1 MSKFFLF
8 FFSIILIIIIIKIV
22 VPLIRLYLNVGLVV
36 FLFSKMQEYNDFE
49 SLLVT
54 VVKSEISDIIKEIDK
69 KNIYKVLL
77 KKKKEKLVEIYCELG
92 RQKTSFN

>member
-77 KKKKEKLVEIYCELG
+77 KNILKNVKSIFYKIHHIY
-92 RQKTSFN
+92 